1 LDLPTQEET
10 KKRRERPLGG
20 IALGRGGGG
29 WAGRTRRGGG
39 AQEALEGGRRAW
51 QALWGLCVVWS
62 CRRSDGH
69 YVCTVD
75 RLHTHTPC
83 LYHIIYNVYS
93 TP

>member
-1 LDLPTQEET
+1 M
-10 KKRRERPLGG
+10 
-20 IALGRGGGG
+20 
-29 WAGRTRRGGG
+29 TRRGEERRRRWG
-39 AQEALEGGRRAW
+39 GGRSAE
-51 QALWGLCVVWS
+51 QALWGCVWCGS

-93 TP
+93 TT